1 MFVVVRFIA
10 RSKGVSKGQKMVILL
25 QTSGLEASIENSMS
39 LGDRKIDMTF
49 FTVSDILYP

>member
-25 QTSGLEASIENSMS
+25 QTSGLEASIENSMALGRQENRHDFFCS
-39 LGDRKIDMTF
+39 L
-49 FTVSDILYP
+49 

>member
-10 RSKGVSKGQKMVILL
+10 RSKGVSKGQKMVVLL

-39 LGDRKIDMTF
+39 LDDRKIRVIQF
-49 FTVSDILYP
+49 